1 MLLFISLGSNLG
13 NKKENLTKAI
23 QFISKR
29 VGQVKQ
35 KSSIYSTEP
44 WGYESFNNYLNQ
56 VVEIESEQTPEQIM
70 LNLLMIESEMG
81 RIRHSGSYADR
92 QIDLDI
98 LFYDHEILNLTKL
111 TIPHPLLHKRL
122 FILEPLAELAGEL
135 THPILNKSI
144 KQLLD
149 AAKD

>member
-1 MLLFISLGSNLG
+1 M
-13 NKKENLTKAI
+13 
-23 QFISKR
+23 
-29 VGQVKQ
+29 KQ